1 MSDGSHYRK
10 LETLFQSATL
20 NQGIF
25 KGSELE
31 VEFEKA
37 TLRLAI
43 GKQYF
48 HAADAM
54 HGAIYFKLLDDSA
67 YFASA
72 SIEKTYF
79 LLTKSYTIHFRRPV
93 MEDDLTAIG
102 KVMEVNEKEIL
113 AASEIYNSA
122 GKLVANGEGIF
133 VKGAKRLDELKG
145 FEYAKY

>member
-1 MSDGSHYRK
+1 MSDPSHYRK
-10 LETLFQSATL
+10 LETLFQSAPL

-43 GKQYF
+43 GNQYF

-67 YFASA
+67 YFAAA
-72 SIEKTYF
+72 SIEETFF

-93 MEDDLTAIG
+93 MEDDLTAFG

-122 GKLVANGEGIF
+122 GKLVANGEGVF
-133 VKGAKRLDELKG
+133 VKGSKRLDELKG

>member
-1 MSDGSHYRK
+1 MSDRSHYRK
-10 LETLFQSATL
+10 LERLFQAAPL

-31 VEFEKA
+31 VEFERA
-37 TLRLAI
+37 TLRLTI
-43 GKQYF
+43 GNQYF

-67 YFASA
+67 YFAAA

-93 MEDDLTAIG
+93 MDDTLTAIG
-102 KVMEVNEKEIL
+102 KVTEVNEREIL

-133 VKGAKRLDELKG
+133 VKGPNRLDELYG
-145 FEYAKY
+145 FK

>member
-1 MSDGSHYRK
+1 MSEASHYRN
-10 LETLFQSATL
+10 LETLFQSAPL

-31 VEFEKA
+31 VEFERA

-43 GKQYF
+43 GNQYF

-67 YFASA
+67 YFAAA

-93 MEDDLTAIG
+93 MEDTLTAIG
-102 KVMEVNEKEIL
+102 KVIEVNEREIL
-113 AASEIYNSA
+113 ATSEIYNSA
-122 GKLVANGEGIF
+122 GKLVANGEGVF
-133 VKGAKRLDELKG
+133 VRSTKRLQALDG
-145 FEYAKY
+145 FQLT

>member
-10 LETLFQSATL
+10 LETLFQSAPL
-20 NQGIF
+20 NQSIF

-43 GKQYF
+43 GNQYF

-67 YFASA
+67 YFAAA
-72 SIEKTYF
+72 SIEETFF

-93 MEDDLTAIG
+93 MEDDLTAFG

-122 GKLVANGEGIF
+122 GKLVANGEGVF
-133 VKGAKRLDELKG
+133 VKGSKRLDELKG